1 MRSGGEKEVRPEEG
15 RQTRQALELA
25 RETALMSRTLTRPAV
40 RVLLGFAASALA
52 TAVVGVAPAIAGPY
66 WRLSSSPAPANL
78 PPGGEG
84 KIVVGASNLG
94 DTTISPQNEAIVISD
109 KLPPHVV
116 VTGVLGEL
124 ASEQGALLEC
134 THTSADVTCSDK
146 EKVLPPNSSI
156 KLTINVKVEEPPGTV
171 ATLTN
176 EVKASGGETPA
187 AATSQPVKI
196 SPASAPFGVEKY
208 DLRAEEE
215 GGAPD
220 VRAGSHPF
228 QLTTTIAFNQN
239 AKEEPVDL
247 PRNLEFNLPPGL
259 LGNPTIIPQCSQG
272 DFNTVLPGPRNL
284 CKTDTVVGVAEVT
297 VDEPLSF
304 PSASTVQVPVFNLEP
319 APGEPARFGIL
330 PVKVPVVLDTAV
342 RTGSDYGVV
351 VTARD
356 TSQTAG
362 LVSSRLVIWG
372 VPGDPRHNLSRGYA
386 CVGIHSVS
394 PETAARCKAQQEA
407 EALAQKQ
414 EKEEGKEPK
423 PFLSLPT
430 SCGTPM
436 RSPMRAQSWVAHAEF
451 LPPVE
456 SEFTES
462 LEGCGLLPFEPI
474 LGSREFKP
482 GVREPGIEPQSKF
495 GSTTSGLNVRV
506 SVPQPETATGL
517 AESAVRSTTVTL
529 PQGLQLNPA
538 AAGGLLACS
547 ALQMGFVGGEEA
559 TQTNNDQFSP
569 DPANCPPQSKVGTVA
584 IKSPDLKNELKGDVY
599 LAAQNT
605 NPFEPPLI
613 LYLVASD
620 PVSGVVVK
628 LAGKTAP
635 TEGTGQLVSTFEN
648 TPQVPFEELTLHFF
662 GSEEGGS
669 GRASVSTP
677 PLCGSYATA
686 SSFVPWSG
694 NAPATP
700 SATFDIT
707 SGPGGGP
714 CSPNPLPFAPPFDAG
729 ITNHQ
734 AGGFTGFTLTIGRPD
749 GQQALTGLS
758 THLPQGLAALISSVN
773 PCPIERADAA
783 QCGSDSLVGHST
795 SVTGL
800 GSEPYSLAGRV
811 YLTGGYRG
819 APFGLSVA
827 TPALAG
833 PFNLG
838 TVIANST
845 IEIDPNTAAVTVTTR
860 ETRILDARGGTTIA
874 GSALPT
880 MIKGVPVQLKAINVQ
895 IDRPNFQFNPT
906 SCDPMAITG
915 SLTGDQGGSEPVS
928 SPFQVAN
935 CGSLPFEPKL
945 AASVDGKGSKP
956 TGVGFYVKLE
966 SAGLGQANI
975 HKVELQL
982 PIALPSRLSTIQ
994 QACPDN
1000 VFEANPAACGE
1011 GSNIGRAVIHT
1022 PVLRSPLEGPAY
1034 LVSHANLAFP
1044 DVVFVL
1050 QGEGIKLVLDGHTDI
1065 KKGITYSRFEAA
1077 PDAPFTT
1084 FETSLPA
1091 GPHSALGVNVA
1102 PSKNYSLCGAALAMP
1117 TKIVGQNGAEIDK
1130 VTQINP
1136 AGCVAVKGYKAT
1148 RAQLLA
1154 KALKACRKKKNK
1166 HRRVACERA
1175 ARKKYGPPA
1184 KHKKSSTKKKK

>member
-1 MRSGGEKEVRPEEG
+1 MFGP
-15 RQTRQALELA
+15 
-25 RETALMSRTLTRPAV
+25 LTRSA
-40 RVLLGFAASALA
+40 RRALLAIATCLLLTVLAGA
-52 TAVVGVAPAIAGPY
+52 APAFAGSPY
-66 WRLSSSPAPANL
+66 WRLSSSPVPANL

-84 KIVVGASNLG
+84 RIVATANNLG
-94 DTTISPQNEAIVISD
+94 DATISGEKDPVVISD

-116 VTGVLGEL
+116 ATGVVGEVGGG
-124 ASEQGALLEC
+124 SGQFLEC
-134 THTSADVTCSDK
+134 TPKTFPASEVSCTDK
-146 EKVLPPNSSI
+146 EQPLPPNTGI
-156 KLTINVKVEEPPGTV
+156 QLTIKVKVEEPAGTV
-171 ATLTN
+171 TTLTN
-176 EVKASGGETPA
+176 EVKVTGGETPA
-187 AATSQPVKI
+187 VSTTQPVRV
-196 SPASAPFGVEKY
+196 SPVAAPFGVEKY
-208 DLRAEEE
+208 SFTPEEE

-220 VRAGSHPF
+220 ARAGSHPF

-239 AKEEPVDL
+239 AKEEPVEL
-247 PRNLEFNLPPGL
+247 PRNLQFNLPPGL
-259 LGNPTIIPQCSQG
+259 LGNPTVIPQCPQV
-272 DFNTVLPGPRNL
+272 DFNTVLPGPKNL
-284 CKTDTVVGVAEVT
+284 CKTNTVVGVAEVT

-304 PSASTVQVPVFNLEP
+304 GSGPAAVQVPVFNLEP

-362 LVSSRLVIWG
+362 LVSSRVVFWG

-386 CVGIHSVS
+386 CVGIHSVA
-394 PETAARCKAQQEA
+394 PNTAAQCKAQQEA
-407 EALAQKQ
+407 EAAAQKK
-414 EKEEGKEPK
+414 EKEEGREPK
-423 PFLSLPT
+423 PFLSMPT
-430 SCGTPM
+430 SCGTPLS
-436 RSPMRAQSWVAHAEF
+436 SPMRAQSWVPGAEY

-474 LGSREFKP
+474 LGGRETKP
-482 GVREPGIEPQSKF
+482 GEREPGVEPGTTA
-495 GSTTSGLNVRV
+495 GSTTAGLDVRV
-506 SVPQPETATGL
+506 TVPQPETPNSL
-517 AESAVRSTTVTL
+517 AEAAVRSTTVTL

-547 ALQMGFVGGEEA
+547 ALQMGFIGAEEQ
-559 TQTNNDQFSP
+559 TQTNNNEFSAN
-569 DPANCPPQSKVGTVA
+569 PAKCPPQAKVGTVR
-584 IKSPDLKNELKGDVY
+584 IKSPDLKNELIGDVY
-599 LAAQNT
+599 LASQDT

-620 PVSGVVVK
+620 PVSGVLVK

-635 TEGTGQLVSTFEN
+635 IEGSGQLVSTFEN
-648 TPQVPFEELTLHFF
+648 TPQVPFEELRLHFF

-677 PLCGSYATA
+677 PLCGSYQTT

-694 NAPATP
+694 NPPATP
-700 SATFDIT
+700 AASFNIT

-714 CSPNPLPFAPPFDAG
+714 CSPYPQPFAPSFAAG

-734 AGGFTGFTLTIGRPD
+734 GGGFTGFSLTIGRPD
-749 GQQALTGLS
+749 DQQALTGLS

-773 PCPIERADAA
+773 PCPIAQADAA
-783 QCGSDSLVGHST
+783 QCGPDSLVGHST

-811 YLTGGYRG
+811 YLTGAYHG

-827 TPALAG
+827 TPAVAG

-838 TVIANST
+838 TVIANSM
-845 IEIDPNTAAVTVTTR
+845 IQIDPNTAAVTVTTT

-880 MIKGVPVQLKAINVQ
+880 MIKGVPVQLKAIDVR

-906 SCDPMAITG
+906 NCNPMAITG
-915 SLTGDQGGSEPVS
+915 TLVGSQGGSEPVS
-928 SPFQVAN
+928 SPFQVGN
-935 CGSLPFEPKL
+935 CESLPFAPKL
-945 AASVDGKGSKP
+945 IASVDGKGSKP
-956 TGVGFYVKLE
+956 NGVGFYVKLE
-966 SAGLGQANI
+966 SPGLGQANI
-975 HKVELQL
+975 HEVELQL

-994 QACPDN
+994 KACVDS
-1000 VFEANPAACGE
+1000 VFEANPAACDE
-1011 GSNIGRAVIHT
+1011 GSVIGKAVIHT
-1022 PVLRSPLEGPAY
+1022 PVLKNPLEGPAY
-1034 LVSHANLAFP
+1034 LVSHGNAAFP
-1044 DVVFVL
+1044 DVEFVL
-1050 QGEGIKLVLDGHTDI
+1050 QGEGITLVLDGKTDI
-1065 KKGITYSRFEAA
+1065 KKGITYSRFETA

-1102 PSKNYSLCGAALAMP
+1102 QAKNNSLCGALLAMP
-1117 TKIVGQNGAEIDK
+1117 TKIIAQNGAEIDK
-1130 VTQINP
+1130 TTQIG
-1136 AGCVAVKGYKAT
+1136 ASGCSGVKGFKAT
-1148 RAQLLA
+1148 RAQKLA

-1166 HRRVACERA
+1166 HKRIACERV

-1184 KHKKSSTKKKK
+1184 KHKSHKKK